1 MHFDVDLRYDQGWS
15 MIVMNNLRDL
25 VCMQTSILKIKII
38 NGLYLGFGKITEDD
52 PPRTV
57 LGGHIDIVV

>member
-1 MHFDVDLRYDQGWS
+1 
-15 MIVMNNLRDL
+15 MNNLRDL
-25 VCMQTSILKIKII
+25 ICKQISILKIKII
-38 NGLYLGFGKITEDD
+38 MGIFGAIFGFGKITEDD